1 MNKLVDGGGGP
12 GWKKDTGWKKTAG
25 QLDHPFPGVSRN
37 KRTPNHCS
45 NPPASNP
52 AHEAKRLP
60 TEGIKVPHRSPA
72 LPKRPCV
79 SQWGPTHLPPA
90 GRAARRL
97 ASPPPAGP
105 ARTATC
111 RVHTGRVTPSPRGGS
126 RAPSVHGLAGVC
138 GGRQAVEGVTHG
150 LWLAR
155 IQTQKRV
162 DDAVPGN
169 GWYGSTPI
177 H

>member
-1 MNKLVDGGGGP
+1 MNKLVDKVGVRAG
-12 GWKKDTGWKKTAG
+12 KKTAG

-111 RVHTGRVTPSPRGGS
+111 RVHTGRVTPSPC
-126 RAPSVHGLAGVC
+126 AHGLAGVC
-138 GGRQAVEGVTHG
+138 GWRQAVEGVTHG